1 MNVPIIAEKNYKTRV
16 MHFSLNINK
25 LYNTS
30 LKDERLVVEPSSDF
44 ISDEDQ
50 LIFIFLKILQ
60 LDTQIKNGKVHINL
74 GTSFWLSCN
83 ITLNLDFLIVNV
95 LPCHIVNVYFQ
106 IFDFHFSLLLNEV
119 IIGKR

>member
-1 MNVPIIAEKNYKTRV
+1 MNVPIIAEKKYITQV
-16 MHFSLNINK
+16 MHFFSCNINK

-74 GTSFWLSCN
+74 GTSF
-83 ITLNLDFLIVNV
+83 
-95 LPCHIVNVYFQ
+95 
-106 IFDFHFSLLLNEV
+106 
-119 IIGKR
+119 